1 MKRRTLAAIVL
12 VIVVGVALARVVI
25 REDEE
30 APSVLVDERVG
41 ILHGVHFGDSE
52 PEVRQLVGDE
62 TDDRSGFFPGG
73 TDYTG
78 PPAIPSPATD
88 DGSRAPPSEFHHDD
102 TAFLVSPTVGI
113 FSMATLEQGARTLA
127 GVGVGDDLELARAS
141 YDRVECGEAVVGE
154 PRFGG
159 ETPTYRWCRAL
170 VGDIRVFF
178 GAEPIESITLTRNG
192 P

>member
-1 MKRRTLAAIVL
+1 M
-12 VIVVGVALARVVI
+12 IVVGVALARVVI

-113 FSMATLEQGARTLA
+113 FSMATLEQWCANLGR
-127 GVGVGDDLELARAS
+127 R
-141 YDRVECGEAVVGE
+141 
-154 PRFGG
+154 GG
-159 ETPTYRWCRAL
+159 WR
-170 VGDIRVFF
+170 
-178 GAEPIESITLTRNG
+178 
-192 P
+192 

>member
-1 MKRRTLAAIVL
+1 M
-12 VIVVGVALARVVI
+12 
-25 REDEE
+25 
-30 APSVLVDERVG
+30 
-41 ILHGVHFGDSE
+41 
-52 PEVRQLVGDE
+52 RQLVGDE

-178 GAEPIESITLTRNG
+178 GADPIESITLTRNG